1 LFCFIRY
8 FLQPSSWWSPAE
20 RGGTASEVLAL
31 GLLVARTYDIDSSG
45 VREWC
50 AEVIADS
57 PSYVDGELWKAP
69 GSWRLAKRNSIAPP
83 FKRCVQK
90 QTLEVRSGVKTAM
103 ARWEGAGRVDCV
115 PALSDLDSFLKELF
129 SEKKDM
135 LLGPG
140 GPSISKGGCR
150 RSTYLMPRVARFVHA
165 HHVALQ
171 SALNDGTNESLDGS
185 EARGAP
191 PGKTIPS
198 PFKAEL
204 KEIVKEQELV
214 IETLSASA
222 QAEKKLRQQAIRRR
236 NEVKAN
242 IASAV
247 ERRTEKA
254 RADATVAASL
264 AEDNARAAAA
274 ETVEAAARERD
285 AAISRASLLEAQVR
299 GLRQTVR
306 GMKKRQSDPLAL
318 KRKDKEI
325 RDLRAENH
333 TLRVAAS
340 THERDLT
347 AARDCRRDVISRVGG
362 TPHGLL
368 PQLELGFEHGAKVFD
383 RRRQVRDHLLQPRLL
398 RRPARL
404 AGDGATVLV
413 LVLRRDHR
421 GESAL
426 FE

>member
-1 LFCFIRY
+1 MF
-8 FLQPSSWWSPAE
+8 
-20 RGGTASEVLAL
+20 T
-31 GLLVARTYDIDSSG
+31 D
-45 VREWC
+45 
-50 AEVIADS
+50 
-57 PSYVDGELWKAP
+57 
-69 GSWRLAKRNSIAPP
+69 
-83 FKRCVQK
+83 
-90 QTLEVRSGVKTAM
+90 
-103 ARWEGAGRVDCV
+103 
-115 PALSDLDSFLKELF
+115 
-129 SEKKDM
+129 KKDM

-140 GPSISKGGCR
+140 GPSTSKGGCR
-150 RSTYLMPRVARFVHA
+150 RSTYIMPRVARFVHT

-171 SALNDGTNESLDGS
+171 SALDDGTNESLDGS

-274 ETVEAAARERD
+274 ETAEAAARERD
-285 AAISRASLLEAQVR
+285 AAISRANLSEAQVR

-318 KRKDKEI
+318 KRKDKAI

-333 TLRVAAS
+333 TL
-340 THERDLT
+340 
-347 AARDCRRDVISRVGG
+347 GK
-362 TPHGLL
+362 
-368 PQLELGFEHGAKVFD
+368 GFFVFYF
-383 RRRQVRDHLLQPRLL
+383 
-398 RRPARL
+398 
-404 AGDGATVLV
+404 G
-413 LVLRRDHR
+413 
-421 GESAL
+421 
-426 FE
+426 

>member
-1 LFCFIRY
+1 ML
-8 FLQPSSWWSPAE
+8 
-20 RGGTASEVLAL
+20 VL
-31 GLLVARTYDIDSSG
+31 GLLVARTYDIGSSG

-50 AEVIADS
+50 
-57 PSYVDGELWKAP
+57 VDGELWKAP

-115 PALSDLDSFLKELF
+115 PTLSDLDSFLKELF

-285 AAISRASLLEAQVR
+285 AAILRANLSEAQVR

-318 KRKDKEI
+318 KRKDKEF

-340 THERDLT
+340 THARDLA
-347 AARDCRRDVISRVGG
+347 AAREAAETARQDYGEAFIPHRPSGKGAGRGR
-362 TPHGLL
+362 PHG
-368 PQLELGFEHGAKVFD
+368 PQLRGCYGKLLMLGVSAPNLNEVF
-383 RRRQVRDHLLQPRLL
+383 
-398 RRPARL
+398 
-404 AGDGATVLV
+404 ATCAEV
-413 LVLRRDHR
+413 
-421 GESAL
+421 
-426 FE
+426 